1 MTCYEIHQHFVVQFA
16 SKLNEIIPGLSQM
29 KMNDWKSFPFLKN
42 KQTQYKNILQAF
54 KIDDLKRQ
62 CGPSGLCT
70 WLEIWR

>member
-42 KQTQYKNILQAF
+42 KHNTKTFYKHSKLMI
-54 KIDDLKRQ
+54 
-62 CGPSGLCT
+62 
-70 WLEIWR
+70 